1 MAILIFIAIASAA
14 AWIIYK
20 IIQQPN
26 TSIEEHSVPSKYELL
41 DANGNPIKQR
51 PAKLLDLNTTTIEQ
65 RQRTYGNGYRKQRQ
79 YDDLQRRAE
88 VAGDTATLE
97 AIRLGIYDGPLPE
110 LEDNEPSLSSTIKF
124 GGGNSDAPIQELQY
138 FCIKDKGYHVSVWP
152 KAQRIGDYLEFNI
165 AGMSHRDNIDDY
177 LGEFQ
182 GTMESEP
189 ANPYDP
195 NAIKVLASD
204 GHHVGYVPKDMT
216 ASVRQVTTLPCKCY
230 CFIKKNRHD
239 DNPKYYTDCYVEIK
253 Y

>member
-26 TSIEEHSVPSKYELL
+26 TSVEEHSVPSKFELL

-79 YDDLQRRAE
+79 YDELQRRAE
-88 VAGDTATLE
+88 AAGDTATLE
-97 AIRLGIYDGPLPE
+97 AIRLGTYDGPLPE

-124 GGGNSDAPIQELQY
+124 GSGNSDAPIQELQY
-138 FCIKDKGYHVSVWP
+138 FCIKDKSYHVTVWP
-152 KAQRIGDYLEFNI
+152 KDYDQFDIVEFNI
-165 AGMSHRDNIDDY
+165 AGISYRDNIDDY
-177 LGEFQ
+177 LGEFK
-182 GTMESEP
+182 GTLEAEP
-189 ANPYDP
+189 TNEYDP
-195 NAIKVLASD
+195 NAIKVLAAD

-216 ASVRQVTTLPCKCY
+216 SEIRDEATLPCSCY
-230 CFIKKNRHD
+230 CYIGCND
-239 DNPKYYTDCYVEIK
+239 GIYYSDCYILRK
-253 Y
+253 KP